1 MNHDK
6 FLALKA
12 KNGDQE
18 ALEDLVKIYYQQ
30 IYRYFVRK
38 CSDEQ
43 LALDLTQEVFIKLTR
58 NIHNYCPLAN
68 FSTYLYKI
76 ANNIAIDYYRKKKFQ
91 YYDDDTILN
100 NIANITEDD
109 ISDYSDRVKHILNQ
123 LSEKQ
128 RECIILYYY
137 QELKYTQIAEILNI
151 PVSTAKTRVKDGLA
165 KCKKLW
171 EVK

>member
-6 FLALKA
+6 VLALKA

-18 ALEDLVKIYYQQ
+18 ALEELVRMYYQP

-43 LALDLTQEVFIKLTR
+43 LSLDFTQETFIKLSR
-58 NIHNYCPLAN
+58 NIHNYRPLAN
-68 FSTYLYKI
+68 FTTYLYKI
-76 ANNIAIDYYRKKKFQ
+76 ASNIAIDHYRKKKIQFS
-91 YYDDDTILN
+91 DNDALE
-100 NIANITEDD
+100 NIAAETKEDV
-109 ISDYSDRVKHILNQ
+109 DYSDRVKHILNQ

-137 QELKYTQIAEILNI
+137 QELKYTQIAKILNI
-151 PVSTAKTRVKDGLA
+151 PVSTAKTRVRDGLA
-165 KCKKLW
+165 KCRELW
-171 EVK
+171 EVIS